1 MAAHALLGASSA
13 HRWLACTPS
22 ARLEEG
28 LGLPDEG
35 GRYAE
40 EGTAAH
46 AYAELE
52 LSYRLGEVSRRSYA
66 GRLRAHKATE
76 WWGPE
81 MEEAVGDYASY
92 VCEQAEELRAEGK
105 SPSVELEQRVD
116 YSEYVPGGFGT
127 ADAVVLSEGEL
138 HVIDLKYGRGVPV
151 SAEGNPQLR
160 LYALGAALKYRI
172 VYGFDLVRTTVVQPR
187 LGSVSTDSLSYADLI
202 DWAEAYVEP
211 RARAAHEGRGEFNP
225 GEAQCRWCKAKAIC
239 RARAEASLA
248 AACEEFALDSLPES
262 PEEVKEGL
270 AAPELMTLEEVAAL
284 LPVLPRIEAWAK
296 DVQEWAL
303 AQARDHGVRF
313 AGYKLVEGRSNRRI
327 SDADAAAA
335 ALKTLGCDPVTY
347 YEPPKLKSLTALERT
362 LSKPVVADVLG
373 ELIVKPA
380 GKPAL
385 VPEGDKR
392 PEINSAESAKEDFAE
407 EGGAK

>member
-1 MAAHALLGASSA
+1 MTAHALLGASSA
-13 HRWLACTPS
+13 HRWLVCTPS
-22 ARLEEG
+22 ARLEES
-28 LGLPDEG
+28 LGIPDTG
-35 GRYAE
+35 SSYAA

-46 AYAELE
+46 EYAELE
-52 LSYRLGEVSRRSYA
+52 LRYRLGEITKRSYA

-81 MEEAVGDYASY
+81 MEECIGDYATQI
-92 VCEQAEELRAEGK
+92 VEVVEDLKREGK
-105 SPSVELEQRVD
+105 NPTVELEQRVD
-116 YSEYVPGGFGT
+116 YSEYVPGGYGT
-127 ADAVVLSEGEL
+127 ADVVILSEGEL
-138 HVIDLKYGRGVPV
+138 HVIDLKYGKGVPV
-151 SAEGNPQLR
+151 SAEDNPQLR
-160 LYALGAALKYRI
+160 LYALGAALKYQI
-172 VYGFDLVRTTVVQPR
+172 IYGFATVRMTIVQPR
-187 LGSVSTDSLSYADLI
+187 LGSTSTDCLSYADLI
-202 DWAEAYVEP
+202 DWAESYVEP
-211 RARAAHEGRGEFNP
+211 RARAADEGRGEPNP
-225 GEAQCRWCKAKAIC
+225 GEKQCRWCKAKAIC
-239 RARAEASLA
+239 RARAEANLA
-248 AACEEFALDSLPES
+248 AACEDFALDELPEADEAQAS
-262 PEEVKEGL
+262 L

-313 AGYKLVEGRSNRRI
+313 DDFKLVEGRSNRKI
-327 SDADAAAA
+327 ADTDAAVA

-380 GKPAL
+380 GKPTL

-392 PEINSAESAKEDFAE
+392 PEINSAERAKEDFAV
-407 EGGAK
+407 EGGAE